1 MTRRVRLYPHPSAEG
16 RVGIP
21 VDGELFD
28 EEDAERLIGQGIAR
42 RSPPKAKR
50 HKPVEPDKEA

>member
-1 MTRRVRLYPHPSAEG
+1 MTRRVRLYPHPGAEG

-42 RSPPKAKR
+42 RTPLKDHKR
-50 HKPVEPDKEA
+50 KPVEPDKEA